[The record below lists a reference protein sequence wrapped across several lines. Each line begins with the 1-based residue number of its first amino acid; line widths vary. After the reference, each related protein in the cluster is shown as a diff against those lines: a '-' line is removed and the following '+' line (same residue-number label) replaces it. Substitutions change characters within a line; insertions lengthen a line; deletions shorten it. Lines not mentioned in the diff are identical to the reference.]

1 MRLGLA
7 PGHGHPPTRCANSPE
22 NTSYAARQAAREGG
36 LRQCPIDESAS
47 GTLGLMPREVSLVLF
62 EGQSW
67 PLRENILLNDDARTT
82 FSPEEYGLSAR
93 LTQQLYDWTEWWH
106 THEMRQSPSHDR
118 WAARLARDL
127 QAELGPEFVV
137 LLD

>member
-1 MRLGLA
+1 MCLVLV
-7 PGHGHPPTRCANSPE
+7 P
-22 NTSYAARQAAREGG
+22 ARG
-36 LRQCPIDESAS
+36 SAS
-47 GTLGLMPREVSLVLF
+47 GTLGLMQREVSLVLF

-67 PLRENILLNDDARTT
+67 PLRENILLNHEARTT
-82 FSPEEYGLSAR
+82 YSPEEYGLSAR

-106 THEMRQSPSHDR
+106 THEMRRSPSHYR